1 MENVILFEKKTNFF
15 LKICLKE
22 KQDGNVSSR
31 RYI

>member
-1 MENVILFEKKTNFF
+1 MVYLLNDNKCAAEKRWD
-15 LKICLKE
+15 